1 MANRIEKIP
10 REPVFGPGGGGSG
23 PDAGG
28 GGGGGGSGGNGLPP
42 YSTPCFNAILELV
55 RYRWQG
61 YYIEWVPTTSNLTA
75 YFRVVADG
83 GIEIQV
89 MGKCIDDMTTKVKA
103 KWRQLRPFVGEWNAL

>member
-10 REPVFGPGGGGSG
+10 PEPVFGGSSG

-28 GGGGGGSGGNGLPP
+28 GGGGSSGGGSGLPP

-61 YYIEWVPTTSNLTA
+61 YYIEWVPTTSNLAA

-89 MGKCIDDMTTKVKA
+89 MGTCIGDVTTKISA

>member
-10 REPVFGPGGGGSG
+10 PEPEPDPGGGSFPDEDGSA
-23 PDAGG
+23 PDYYDGTE
-28 GGGGGGSGGNGLPP
+28 GLPP
-42 YSTPCFNAILELV
+42 YGTWCFNAILELV

-61 YYIEWVPTTSNLTA
+61 YYIEWVPTASNITA

-89 MGKCIDDMTTKVKA
+89 RGYCVDGMATKLKA

>member
-10 REPVFGPGGGGSG
+10 PEPVFGGGGGSG

-28 GGGGGGSGGNGLPP
+28 GGGGSSGGGSGLPP
-42 YSTPCFNAILELV
+42 YGTPCFYAILELV

-89 MGKCIDDMTTKVKA
+89 MGTCIGDVTTKIKA
-103 KWRQLRPFVGEWNAL
+103 RWRQLRPFVGEWNAL